1 MNKTLL
7 IVPAYNEAESLPNLI
22 EDIKTKCE
30 AADYLIINDCS
41 TDNTLEV
48 LKELGAN
55 YISAPIN
62 LGIGGAVKAGYM
74 YARDNGYDI
83 AVQVDGDGQ
92 HDVAYVSRL
101 VDVIKENNVAVAIG
115 SRFIDM
121 EGFQSSMA
129 RRTGIR
135 LLSRLIYIVCHANVK
150 DVTSGFRAVNRK
162 FIEIFADDYPD
173 DYPEPEVIVTA
184 KLYGANIQEV
194 PVVMRERA
202 TGTSSINLK
211 KSVYYM
217 IKVSIAIVV
226 RRISL
231 GFRRYKG
238 EENL

>member
-1 MNKTLL
+1 MKILL
-7 IVPAYNEAESLPNLI
+7 IIPAFNEAESLPNLI
-22 EDIKTKCE
+22 EDIKTKC
-30 AADYLIINDCS
+30 ADADYLIINDCS
-41 TDNTLEV
+41 TDNTVKVLED
-48 LKELGAN
+48 LGAN

-83 AVQVDGDGQ
+83 AIQVDGDGQ
-92 HDVAYVSRL
+92 HDVAYVSKL
-101 VDVIKENNVAVAIG
+101 ADAIEENNVDVAIG

-135 LLSRLIYIVCHANVK
+135 LLSRLIYLVCHADVK
-150 DVTSGFRAVNRK
+150 DVTSGFRAVNRQ
-162 FIEIFADDYPD
+162 FIEIFAEDYPD

-194 PVVMRERA
+194 PVIMRERM
-202 TGTSSINLK
+202 TGTSSINVK

-226 RRISL
+226 RRICL

-238 EENL
+238 EEVL